1 MYVAEPSQPGSKWNV
16 VVAAARGPRL
26 GPIIL
31 WSLIEF
37 LAASG
42 RRPRGSHGLAA
53 TAGSVASGPFIT
65 RSVTAGT
72 FATGSEQLHLFPDNP
87 QL

>member
-1 MYVAEPSQPGSKWNV
+1 MYVIEPTQPGSKWNV

-53 TAGSVASGPFIT
+53 TAGSVASGPF
-65 RSVTAGT
+65 TAGT
-72 FATGSEQLHLFPDNP
+72 FTAGSEQLHLFPDNP